1 LADRR
6 EVRIQIG
13 KRNYLVQT
21 ELDNE
26 TLKRVVDIVKEAGGA
41 INGNVD
47 QDNLLMFTCL
57 QLAYNLEKT
66 SELLEFFNR
75 RFDDLKL

>member
-1 LADRR
+1 MADRR

-13 KRNYLVQT
+13 KRSYLVQT
-21 ELDNE
+21 ELDDE
-26 TLKRVVDIVKEAGGA
+26 TLKRVVDIVKEAGEAVG
-41 INGNVD
+41 GNVD

-66 SELLEFFNR
+66 SELLRFF
-75 RFDDLKL
+75 DSKLNDINF

>member
-1 LADRR
+1 MADRR

-47 QDNLLMFTCL
+47 QENLLMFTCL
-57 QLAYNLEKT
+57 QLAYSLEKT